1 MGLSQTQGMTTKV
14 DVDSTVSPVRND
26 APGALGVFEWAT
38 QVLLRTGGMSGNGP
52 SGGRPIL
59 WIGWSGSAQDCSLF
73 RLWGWHWCRR
83 QVVEEIGTTLTYV
96 GGAVVSAVIFAVL
109 RFGRAAYHLHREDL
123 DRIRHIERERDY
135 FAVRLGERTKDQRI
149 CDALLALHAE
159 GHDLLHRYRCSTRE
173 QHQVLK
179 SARAEFLQKAVK
191 RMRDVGCSEPEI
203 HRVRRL
209 GHVQTLAFRDS
220 YKHTPALKSA
230 FQEELNQIKAIAD
243 AHDTTA
249 PSRA

>member
-1 MGLSQTQGMTTKV
+1 MGDAGFAAYWR
-14 DVDSTVSPVRND
+14 DVRQRAIRWPTDPLDWLEWFCAGLFTIPLV
-26 APGALGVFEWAT
+26 GLALG
-38 QVLLRTGGMSGNGP
+38 
-52 SGGRPIL
+52 
-59 WIGWSGSAQDCSLF
+59 
-73 RLWGWHWCRR
+73 RR

-209 GHVQTLAFRDS
+209 GHVQTLAFRDPTS
-220 YKHTPALKSA
+220 TRPL
-230 FQEELNQIKAIAD
+230 
-243 AHDTTA
+243 
-249 PSRA
+249 SRALFRRN